1 MKRVGRWACIKSG
14 CEQEYERWHRQ
25 VWPGVLEAIRAARI
39 SRYSIYRLGN
49 QLFSYF
55 EVKDLEAATAVL
67 EADPE
72 CQRWQAAMGP
82 LMEASDPLAPW
93 VTMRE
98 VFHLD

>member
-1 MKRVGRWACIKSG
+1 MNRTGRWARIRPG
-14 CEQEYERWHRQ
+14 CEEEYERRHRQ
-25 VWPGVLEAIRAARI
+25 VWPGVLQATRAAGI

-49 QLFSYF
+49 ELFSYF
-55 EVKDLEAATAVL
+55 EVQDLETATAAL

-72 CQRWQAAMGP
+72 CQRWQADMAP
-82 LMEASDPLAPW
+82 LMEASDSLAPW